1 MIARLITAACIAL
14 LLISTGCQRTRSF
27 LHMNSDS
34 PSPFLGLELSV
45 DADPPRNDQANSHGN
60 DHSYMTVSL
69 PRKSSRRG
77 FLQATQQ
84 TRVAEWFGGG
94 NGSQHPEG
102 EIIQLPLETPDAD
115 ESAAIDALLARFGS

>member
-1 MIARLITAACIAL
+1 MIARLFTTACIAL

-45 DADPPRNDQANSHGN
+45 DADPPQDDQADSQGN
-60 DHSYMTVSL
+60 DHAYMTVSL
-69 PRKSSRRG
+69 PRESGRRG

-84 TRVAEWFGGG
+84 TKVTEWFAGGTG
-94 NGSQHPEG
+94 NENPDG
-102 EIIQLPLETPDAD
+102 EIIQLPVQTPDAD
-115 ESAAIDALLARFGS
+115 ESAAIDSLLARFGS